1 MVATADR
8 LPAPVRSRR
17 AGPRPGWAVERSFW
31 RDGFRRVAGVDEV
44 GRGPLAG
51 PVVAAAVLL
60 PLTTSGAPCRAR
72 WIQALDDSKALS
84 PRQRERLAAVIRAE
98 CEWNLA
104 VVSPQVIDQVNIL
117 QATRLAMRL
126 AVVGL
131 PARPD
136 ALIIDGNDVAGSGL
150 PERSVVRADARCL
163 SVAAASIIAK
173 VARDS
178 MMEELDQV
186 FPGYGFAE
194 HKGYATDVHREA
206 IARMGPTTVHRLSF
220 APVREAFFRASGR
233 AGRITE

>member
-8 LPAPVRSRR
+8 PSALTPSRR

-31 RDGFRRVAGVDEV
+31 REGLSRIAGVDEV

-51 PVVAAAVLL
+51 PVVAAAVVL
-60 PLTTSGAPCRAR
+60 PRTGSGAPCRAG
-72 WIQALDDSKALS
+72 WIRVLDDSKALTA
-84 PRQRERLAAVIRAE
+84 RQRERLAAVIRAE

-104 VVSPQVIDQVNIL
+104 AVSPQVIDQVNIL
-117 QATRLAMRL
+117 QATRLAMRR
-126 AVVGL
+126 AVAGL

-136 ALIIDGNDVAGSGL
+136 ALIIDGNAVVGSGL
-150 PERSVVRADARCL
+150 PERLVVHADARCV
-163 SVAAASIIAK
+163 SVAAASIVAK
-173 VARDS
+173 VARDA

-206 IARMGPTTVHRLSF
+206 IARLGPTTVHRLSF
-220 APVREAFFRASGR
+220 APVREAFVRASGR
-233 AGRITE
+233 AGRITQ

>member
-1 MVATADR
+1 MVASADR
-8 LPAPVRSRR
+8 TSTPMPSRR

-31 RDGFRRVAGVDEV
+31 RDGLLRVAGVDEV

-51 PVVAAAVLL
+51 PVVAAAVVL
-60 PLTTSGAPCRAR
+60 PRTASGAPRRAG
-72 WIQALDDSKALS
+72 WIRALDDSKVLTA
-84 PRQRERLAAVIRAE
+84 RQRERLAAVIRAE

-104 VVSPQVIDQVNIL
+104 AVSPQVIDQVNIL
-117 QATRLAMRL
+117 QATRLAMRR
-126 AVVGL
+126 AVAGL

-136 ALIIDGNDVAGSGL
+136 ALIIDGNEVAGSGL
-150 PERSVVRADARCL
+150 PERSVVHADARCV

-173 VARDS
+173 VARDA
-178 MMEELDQV
+178 MMEELDRV

-194 HKGYATDVHREA
+194 HKGYATDVHRKA
-206 IARMGPTTVHRLSF
+206 IARLGPTTVHRLSF

>member
-8 LPAPVRSRR
+8 TSRPVPSRR

-31 RDGFRRVAGVDEV
+31 RDGLLRVAGVDEV

-51 PVVAAAVLL
+51 PVVAAAVVL
-60 PLTTSGAPCRAR
+60 PRTASGAPCRAG
-72 WIQALDDSKALS
+72 WIRALDDSKVLTA
-84 PRQRERLAAVIRAE
+84 RQRERLAVVIRAE
-98 CEWNLA
+98 SEWNLA
-104 VVSPQVIDQVNIL
+104 VVSPQVIDQINIL
-117 QATRLAMRL
+117 QAARLAMRL
-126 AVVGL
+126 AVAGL

-136 ALIIDGNDVAGSGL
+136 ALIIDGNEVAGSGL
-150 PERSVVRADARCL
+150 PERSVVHADARCV

-173 VARDS
+173 VARDA

-186 FPGYGFAE
+186 FPGYGFAG

-206 IARMGPTTVHRLSF
+206 VARLGPTTIHRLSF